1 MREMRR
7 KTCKPPGARLL
18 RRLRHGVAFLLL
30 ACAVAPLP
38 AQKAPSY
45 YLKADQMADLH
56 DPKLAIG
63 KQSCANW
70 GLAAGL
76 ETMLARQNV
85 ALDQN
90 FWVMRMNY
98 GEICVEKLPS
108 MESLAKTVNREFTLE
123 DGRRV
128 RLELRFVPGPPT
140 NIDNVLIQLKTDQL
154 SLLLWRGHPYYLTG
168 MTYDEHIG
176 SNGARFF
183 EVKEFRLADTLA
195 RQPGVTFQRGRDNP
209 DEVEGILSIRV
220 TAL

>member
-1 MREMRR
+1 MRR
-7 KTCKPPGARLL
+7 KVSQLFGADLA
-18 RRLRHGVAFLLL
+18 RRLGHGTAFLLL
-30 ACAVAPLP
+30 LSAAVIAP

-45 YLKADQMADLH
+45 YLKADQTVDLH
-56 DPKLAIG
+56 NPKLAAA
-63 KQSCANW
+63 KQSCPNW

-90 FWVMRMNY
+90 FWVMRMNF
-98 GEICVEKLPS
+98 GEICVEKIPS
-108 MESLAKTVNREFTLE
+108 MESLAKTANREFTLE

-128 RLELRFVPGPPT
+128 RLELRFIPGPPT
-140 NIDNVLIQLKTDQL
+140 NIDDVVIQLKSDQL

-183 EVKEFRLADTLA
+183 AIKEFRLADTFTK
-195 RQPGVTFQRGRDNP
+195 QPGITFQRGRDNP